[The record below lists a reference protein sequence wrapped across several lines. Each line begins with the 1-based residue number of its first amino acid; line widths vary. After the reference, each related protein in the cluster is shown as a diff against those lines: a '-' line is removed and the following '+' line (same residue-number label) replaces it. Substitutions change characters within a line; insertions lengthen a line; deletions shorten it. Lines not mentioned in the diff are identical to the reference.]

1 MQLVTIP
8 GLLLLFRTLSKID
21 VGSHLRKRII
31 WKNSKVLAVL
41 NQSVLTIYS
50 FVRNLTAFI
59 LLTEKLKLAK
69 DLEEDY
75 IL

>member
-50 FVRNLTAFI
+50 FVKNLTAFI

>member
-69 DLEEDY
+69 DLEEEY
-75 IL
+75 IV

>member
-31 WKNSKVLAVL
+31 WKNFEVLAVL

-50 FVRNLTAFI
+50 FVRNLTAFM

-69 DLEEDY
+69 DLEEGY